1 MKKIILLLSSIISIE
16 SAIVA
21 QTTVVGK
28 PDYSKVKNFKAV
40 KTKYSPKTGF
50 EALSAK
56 VSVPPSAS
64 ARALGKTIGITNY
77 DLGSNGS
84 VKPRL
89 INQGNGK
96 ISAAFTYGTGDISAG
111 VTDRGSGYNTS
122 DASGKFGNIP
132 TKRVENLR
140 TGFTNLAID
149 GDGTEYL
156 FAHSSDYVIIMSKKA
171 KNATNW
177 TQSDVPTTLPA
188 GCLWPSVAIGGAN
201 GKTIH
206 LIAVATPTDFS
217 GTIIDDIDGPLVYFR
232 SKDGGATWDKQGI
245 LLPGVDGTRYNDMGA
260 DCYSVA
266 VKGDKV
272 AIGYYGNF
280 ADTEIWISNDNG
292 DNFTR
297 RTIWDFPL
305 PNYKI
310 DDLYTTSQI
319 PPSPISTDS
328 LAIESSDSGGSVFID
343 NNGKAHLI
351 MPSMIYTDA
360 ESDSGAY
367 TYYPGTSG
375 MYHWD
380 ENTPDSL
387 YFFNPLPDP
396 NEDGNIDIT
405 DFAIYYRC
413 LTSWPSLAQG
423 SDGTLYM
430 AYTAPAEDFLHTNGV
445 ENSRHVYIIASK
457 DGGKTWTKPFDVIA
471 DPTLLDANSFLIDA
485 AEITFPYLAQNID
498 ANLHLIY
505 QLDYTTHLHV
515 QHPTSVTVDYEDNEH
530 VYTAIPLTKIIK
542 SKDAILPSDKVK
554 IYPNPTTDVVNINL
568 GIGENKASTLTITDL
583 TGKIIN
589 VQEFK
594 NSNSIQTV
602 NIAHLP
608 TGTYFF
614 TVRTDDAFRTE
625 RIVKF

>member
-1 MKKIILLLSSIISIE
+1 MKKIILLFSALLGIE
-16 SAIVA
+16 GATMA
-21 QTTVVGK
+21 QTTIVGR
-28 PDYSKVKNFKAV
+28 PDYSKNKNLKAA
-40 KTKYSPKTGF
+40 KMTEAPKTGF
-50 EALSAK
+50 EKLTAK

-64 ARALGKTIGITNY
+64 ARSLGKTIGITNY

-96 ISAAFTYGTGDISAG
+96 ISAAFTYGTGDISGG
-111 VTDRGSGYNTS
+111 VQDRGSGYNTT
-122 DASGKFGNIP
+122 DATGKFGNNP
-132 TKRVENLR
+132 AKRVEDKR

-149 GDGTEYL
+149 GEGTEYL
-156 FAHSSDYVIIMSKKA
+156 FAHSSDYVLVMSKKA
-171 KNATNW
+171 KNATTW
-177 TQSDVPTTLPA
+177 TQSDVPTTLPS
-188 GCLWPSVAIGGAN
+188 GCLWPNMAIGGAN

-206 LIAVATPTDFS
+206 LVATSTPSDFS
-217 GTIIDDIDGPLVYFR
+217 GAAVDDIDGAMVYFR
-232 SKDGGATWDKQGI
+232 SKDGGTTWDKQGI
-245 LLPGVDGTRYNDMGA
+245 LLPGINGNRYNEMGA
-260 DCYSVA
+260 DNYSVA

-272 AIGYYGNF
+272 VIGYFGSF

-297 RTIWDFPL
+297 KTVWDFPL
-305 PNYKI
+305 PNYRI

-319 PPSPISTDS
+319 PPSPIPNDS
-328 LAIESSDSGGSVFID
+328 LAIESSDKGGTVFID
-343 NNGKAHLI
+343 KNGKAHLF

-387 YFFNPLPDP
+387 YFFDPLPDP
-396 NEDGNIDIT
+396 NGDGNIEIT

-413 LTSWPSLAQG
+413 LTSWPSVAQG
-423 SDGTLYM
+423 ADGTLYM

-457 DGGKTWTKPFDVIA
+457 DAGKTWTKPFDVIA
-471 DPTLLDANSFLIDA
+471 DPTLLDGNTFLIDA
-485 AEITFPYLAQNID
+485 AEITFPYIAQNVD

-515 QHPTSVTVDYEDNEH
+515 QHPTSVTVDYEDNEQ
-530 VYTAIPLTKIIK
+530 VYTAIPISKIIK
-542 SKDAILPSDKVK
+542 SKEAILPADKVK
-554 IYPNPTTDVVNINL
+554 IYPNPTADVVNIDL
-568 GIGENKASTLTITDL
+568 GIGENKESTLTITDL
-583 TGKIIN
+583 TGKVMS
-589 VQEFK
+589 VQQFK
-594 NSNSIQTV
+594 NANQIQTL
-602 NIAHLP
+602 NIGHLP

-614 TVRTDDAFRTE
+614 TVRTNDAFRTE